1 MRPLW
6 KDILVA
12 VWLGMILPGIVLQ
25 AFLWKEK
32 SQQEITVV
40 IQTEAAENPQHY
52 ISVGNPDGSKEKME
66 MDAYLTGV
74 LLAEIPADFHMEALK
89 AQAVAARTYTCK
101 AFRTGGKHGDGS
113 VCTNSACCQ
122 AYLSE
127 EEYLLRGG
135 TQENLE
141 RIRQAVAVTRDFVLG
156 YDGELIEATYFSSS
170 GGSTESA
177 QAVWGADFPYLQSV
191 SSPEEGILDT
201 EIFTKAELEERLDV
215 LLSEDSSQWF
225 SNITY
230 TEGGGVESA
239 VVSGET
245 FTGVQ
250 LRQLLGLRST
260 AFQVQQM
267 NQTIHITTRGYGH
280 RVGMS
285 QYGANA
291 MAETGKTWQQ
301 ILQHY
306 YPGTVLFPISAAGD
320 D

>member
-12 VWLGMILPGIVLQ
+12 VWLGMVIPGIVLH
-25 AFLWKEK
+25 AFVSKEK
-32 SQQEITVV
+32 YRQTEQIL
-40 IQTEAAENPQHY
+40 ILQTEAAESGRQEIPVQK
-52 ISVGNPDGSKEKME
+52 PDGTQVDME
-66 MDAYLTGV
+66 METYLAGV

-89 AQAVAARTYTCK
+89 AQAVAARTYTWK
-101 AFRTGGKHGDGS
+101 AFITGGKHGDGS
-113 VCTNSACCQ
+113 VCTDPACCQ
-122 AYLSE
+122 AYLTE
-127 EEYLLRGG
+127 EDYLSRGG

-141 RIRQAVAVTRDFVLG
+141 KFRQAVAVTRDFVVA

-177 QAVWGADFPYLQSV
+177 LAVWGADYPYLQAV
-191 SSPEEGILDT
+191 SSPEEPLLDT
-201 EIFTKAELEERLDV
+201 VILSKMDLENKLGI
-215 LLSEDSSQWF
+215 LLSENPAEWF
-225 SNITY
+225 SSITY
-230 TEGGGVESA
+230 TDGGGIETIEI
-239 VVSGET
+239 SGET

-260 AFQVQQM
+260 AFQIQQQD
-267 NQTIHITTRGYGH
+267 QTITITTRGYGH

-291 MAETGKTWQQ
+291 MAEAGKTWQQ

-306 YPGTVLFPISAAGD
+306 YPGTVLFPIA
-320 D
+320 